1 MKLSLVVCSHE
12 EKSNM
17 KNFFN
22 KTIKSINLLYRA
34 SDNGFLTSKFHE
46 KCDGIANT
54 LTVIETEFNR
64 KIGGFT
70 PCAWDS
76 PEDNG
81 YGADN
86 LKESFIFSLTN
97 NDKFTLGIREY
108 AVLNGRAWGPTFGIG
123 FDLHVCDKADSQNNS
138 YAKVCRIYDNNNY
151 IYNDVESWKRFT
163 GSSAE

>member
-1 MKLSLVVCSHE
+1 MQLSLVVCSLE

-17 KNFFN
+17 KNFFD
-22 KTIKSINLLYRA
+22 KTIKSIKLLYRA
-34 SDNGFLTSKFHE
+34 SDNGFFISKFHE

-54 LTVIETEFNR
+54 LTVIETEFNK

-76 PEDNG
+76 PQYSE
-81 YGADN
+81 YEADN

-97 NDKFTLGIREY
+97 NDKFTLRTQE
-108 AVLNGRAWGPTFGIG
+108 RAAFHCSIYGPTFGLG

-138 YAKVCRIYDNNNY
+138 SAKVCRIYNNDDY
-151 IYNDVESWKRFT
+151 R
-163 GSSAE
+163 